1 MEFEWDIEKSEQN
14 QEKHGVS
21 FDESVVIWETTR
33 LEVENLAYS
42 EDGEKR
48 SATIG
53 WIETKLYVAIWTKR
67 HEKIRIISVRRA
79 RKNEEEIFFKK
90 IRE

>member
-1 MEFEWDIEKSEQN
+1 MEFEWDIEKSKQN
-14 QEKHGVS
+14 KQKHGAS
-21 FDESVVIWETTR
+21 FDESVVIWETIH
-33 LEVENLAYS
+33 LEVESLAYS
-42 EDGEKR
+42 EDGENR
-48 SATIG
+48 SATMG

-67 HEKIRIISVRRA
+67 RGTTRIISVRRA